1 MTENREMTKTKF
13 QKTAKPGD
21 FRELLSY
28 SGDKTAAGRIV
39 SALLSALLC
48 ILILLS
54 LPAMHVRA
62 EEGYDEVAGS
72 SSMGQTDED
81 LAPYGMTPVSG
92 NMIKDGEYIVGTE

>member
-62 EEGYDEVAGS
+62 EEGYDEV
-72 SSMGQTDED
+72 QKVD
-81 LAPYGMTPVSG
+81 LLEEEKPENISDTVVVADDVA
-92 NMIKDGEYIVGTE
+92 